1 MNRFHGSAALV
12 TGAANGIG
20 AAVARLLAAQGAA
33 VAVAD
38 IDAPGAAAVAKQIE
52 AAGGRALPVTLDVAD
67 EEHWT
72 GAVCAVEREFGP
84 IRLLHANAA
93 LTSPRALGYGVAL
106 ADLPLELWSNVFAV
120 NAGGCFLACKHIL
133 PSMLRAGGG
142 SIVLTSSILALR
154 GKEDSLS
161 YGASKAALLSLTRSV
176 AAGYGRRGI
185 RCNAVA
191 PGSVA
196 TQVMAN
202 LTDQALAVLE
212 GQTMLGRIG
221 TPEELANVVAFL
233 LSDDA
238 SFVTGQ
244 TIIADGGCTGMY
256 PTSSAQQEG

>member
-1 MNRFHGSAALV
+1 MSRANRFDGLAALV

-33 VAVAD
+33 VVVAD
-38 IDAPGAAAVAKQIE
+38 IDTPGAAAVAKDIE
-52 AAGGRALPVTLDVAD
+52 AAGGRALSVGLNVAD
-67 EEHWT
+67 EQQWPGVVHAAEH
-72 GAVCAVEREFGP
+72 EFGP

-93 LTSPRALGYGVAL
+93 LTSPRALGYGVSL
-106 ADLPLELWSNVFAV
+106 ADLPHDLWSNVLAV
-120 NAGGCFLACKHIL
+120 NAGGCFLACKHVL

-161 YGASKAALLSLTRSV
+161 YGASKAALLSLARSV

-202 LTDQALAVLE
+202 LSEQALAVLE

-233 LSDDA
+233 LSDEA

-244 TIIADGGCTGMY
+244 TIVADGGYMAMH
-256 PTSSAQQEG
+256 PTA

>member
-1 MNRFHGSAALV
+1 MKNPADRFGGSVAVV

-20 AAVARLLAAQGAA
+20 AAVARLLAVQGAA

-38 IDAPGAAAVAKQIE
+38 IDDSGAAAVAKDIRG
-52 AAGGRALPVTLDVAD
+52 AGGRALAVTLDVAD
-67 EEHWT
+67 EQQWAN
-72 GAVCAVEREFGP
+72 GVRAVEHEFGP

-93 LTSPRALGYGVAL
+93 LTSQRALGYGVP
-106 ADLPLELWSNVFAV
+106 LPEVPFDLWSNVLAV
-120 NAGGCFLACKHIL
+120 NASGCFLACKHVL

-154 GKEDSLS
+154 GKEDGLS
-161 YGASKAALLSLTRSV
+161 YGASKAVLLSLARSV

-185 RCNAVA
+185 RCNTVA

-202 LTDQALAVLE
+202 LDERRLAVLE

-221 TPEELANVVAFL
+221 TPEELASVVAFL
-233 LSDDA
+233 LSDEA

-244 TIIADGGCTGMY
+244 TIIADGGSMAMH
-256 PTSSAQQEG
+256 PAS

>member
-1 MNRFHGSAALV
+1 MNLANRFDGSVAVV

-20 AAVARLLAAQGAA
+20 AAVARLLAVQGAA
-33 VAVAD
+33 VAIAD
-38 IDAPGAAAVAKQIE
+38 IDDSGAAAVAKDIRVT
-52 AAGGRALPVTLDVAD
+52 GGRAIAVALDVAD
-67 EEHWT
+67 ELQWADVVQT
-72 GAVCAVEREFGP
+72 VERELGP

-93 LTSPRALGYGVAL
+93 LTSQRALGYGF
-106 ADLPLELWSNVFAV
+106 PLTEVPFDLWSNVLAV
-120 NAGGCFLACKHIL
+120 NAGGCFLACKHVL

-161 YGASKAALLSLTRSV
+161 YGASKAALHSLMRSV
-176 AAGYGRRGI
+176 AAGYGRRGV
-185 RCNAVA
+185 RCNAVV

-202 LTDQALAVLE
+202 LDEQARAVLE
-212 GQTMLGRIG
+212 AQTMMGRIG

-233 LSDDA
+233 LSDEA

-244 TIIADGGCTGMY
+244 AIIADGGSMAMH
-256 PTSSAQQEG
+256 PMS

>member
-1 MNRFHGSAALV
+1 MTRFHNSVALI

-20 AAVARLLAAQGAA
+20 AAAARQLAAQGAA
-33 VAVAD
+33 AAGAD
-38 IDAPGAAAVAKQIE
+38 IEGPGAAAVAKDIE
-52 AAGGRALPVTLDVAD
+52 AAGGRALPVSLDVAD
-67 EEHWT
+67 EGQWT
-72 GAVCAVEREFGP
+72 AVVPAVERELGP
-84 IRLLHANAA
+84 IQLLHANAA

-106 ADLPLELWSNVFAV
+106 ADLPLDLWSSVLAV
-120 NAGGCFLACKHIL
+120 NAGGCFLACKHVV
-133 PSMLRAGGG
+133 PSMLRSGGG

-176 AAGYGRRGI
+176 AAGYGRRGV

-191 PGSVA
+191 PGLVA

-202 LTDQALAVLE
+202 LSEQALAALQ

-221 TPEELANVVAFL
+221 RPEELANVVAFL
-233 LSDDA
+233 LSDEA

-256 PTSSAQQEG
+256 PAS

>member
-1 MNRFHGSAALV
+1 MSPANRFDGSAAIV

-20 AAVARLLAAQGAA
+20 AAVARLLALQGAA

-38 IDAPGAAAVAKQIE
+38 VDDSGAAAVAGEIK
-52 AAGGRALPVTLDVAD
+52 AAGGRALAVALDVAD
-67 EEHWT
+67 EQQWAD
-72 GAVCAVEREFGP
+72 GVRAVERDLGP

-93 LTSPRALGYGVAL
+93 LTSQRALGYGVAL
-106 ADLPLELWSNVFAV
+106 PEVPFDLWSNVLAV
-120 NAGGCFLACKHIL
+120 NAGGCFLACKHVL

-154 GKEDSLS
+154 GKEDGLS
-161 YGASKAALLSLTRSV
+161 YGASKAALLSLARSV

-185 RCNAVA
+185 RCNALA

-196 TQVMAN
+196 TQVMARLN
-202 LTDQALAVLE
+202 RQALTVLE

-233 LSDDA
+233 LSDEA

-244 TIIADGGCTGMY
+244 TIVADGGSMAMH
-256 PTSSAQQEG
+256 PTS

>member
-1 MNRFHGSAALV
+1 VSTRVNRFHGAVALV

-38 IDAPGAAAVAKQIE
+38 IDTPGAAAVAKDIE
-52 AAGGRALPVTLDVAD
+52 AAGGRAVPAGLDVAD
-67 EEHWT
+67 EGQW
-72 GAVCAVEREFGP
+72 ARVVPAVERELGP

-93 LTSPRALGYGVAL
+93 LTSPRALGYGIAV
-106 ADLPLELWSNVFAV
+106 ADLPLDLWSNVLAV
-120 NAGGCFLACKHIL
+120 NAGGCFLACKHVL

-142 SIVLTSSILALR
+142 SIVLTSSILALL

-161 YGASKAALLSLTRSV
+161 YGASKAALLSLARSV

-185 RCNAVA
+185 RCNTVA
-191 PGSVA
+191 PGLVD
-196 TQVMAN
+196 TQVTAG
-202 LTDQALAVLE
+202 LSEQALAVLN

-221 TPEELANVVAFL
+221 SPEELASVVAFL
-233 LSDDA
+233 LSEEA

-244 TIIADGGCTGMY
+244 TIVADGGCTGMY
-256 PTSSAQQEG
+256 PA